1 MLLDCTVDAD
11 SDFIDDWG
19 VPDTEDALALSGIDQ
34 TRLKDCIVAASALV
48 WGVPMMR
55 PAQLEVCYQLFHS
68 HRPDYLGCPLD
79 WWGEDTHTL
88 NSQGNQA
95 GNSFNFYSIA
105 HTLS

>member
-48 WGVPMMR
+48 WGVPTMR
-55 PAQLEVCYQLFHS
+55 PVQLEVCYQLFHS
-68 HRPDYLGCPLD
+68 HRPDYLVVVHWTG
-79 WWGEDTHTL
+79 GGKTHIL
-88 NSQGNQA
+88 
-95 GNSFNFYSIA
+95 
-105 HTLS
+105 